1 MTSNSIAIV
10 IESQSDEHA
19 IINFNNH
26 GATIEQEMIV
36 QDEEEAFDMSGWI
49 MHSWMVLLWNM
60 QTIEILITRTFGFF
74 AGAYETYIHPPRRGM
89 VVSLSTGL
97 SILRVD

>member
-49 MHSWMVLLWNM
+49 MHSWIVLLWNM

-74 AGAYETYIHPPRRGM
+74 AGAYQTSSNHL
-89 VVSLSTGL
+89 VVVWSVGRSVCLSM
-97 SILRVD
+97 LRVD

>member
-19 IINFNNH
+19 IIIFNNH

-49 MHSWMVLLWNM
+49 MHS
-60 QTIEILITRTFGFF
+60 
-74 AGAYETYIHPPRRGM
+74 
-89 VVSLSTGL
+89 
-97 SILRVD
+97 